1 MNHSI
6 RKNEVSVS
14 QPVLQRASRKL
25 GIFAACVTALLLC
38 GCNRAPDYSILGS
51 FFPVW
56 LLCGIASI
64 LLSFAVHLLVRR
76 LGWEEQLVPPLL
88 VYPAMAAAICLL
100 LWLVFFS

>member
-1 MNHSI
+1 MKHSI
-6 RKNEVSVS
+6 CNRAVSVS
-14 QPVLQRASRKL
+14 LSVPRRTFRGL
-25 GIFAACVTALLLC
+25 GLGCAFATTLLLS

-56 LLCGIASI
+56 LLCGVAAI

-76 LGWEEQLVPPLL
+76 LGWEQQLAPPLL

>member
-6 RKNEVSVS
+6 RTNEISVF

-25 GIFAACVTALLLC
+25 GICAASVTALLLC
-38 GCNRAPDYSILGS
+38 GCILGS

-76 LGWEEQLVPPLL
+76 LGWEEQLAPPLL